1 MIKNKPQIVL
11 LTLVNALVGSL
22 LGIERSIMPMLA
34 EQQFGIKNNL
44 LLLAFIMAFG
54 LSKMTINY
62 WGGKWAMRVSRKKLL
77 IIGWTLAI
85 PVPFLLIFA
94 QSWWWIL
101 LANVFL
107 GLQQGLTWS
116 MTLLM
121 KIELAGEKNRGFI
134 VGLNEF
140 AGYTALALSAYL
152 SAWIAKEYGV
162 FPYPFFLAGG
172 IVAIALLISSLWVRE
187 IVKTKEEIQTIDL
200 QTNKAYFACSVNC
213 IIDIFRQQNQRTVVI
228 AGLVNNLNDALAWGV
243 FPILLASKG
252 FDFEQIGLIVA
263 VYPLTWGIFQLF
275 TGEWSDSYGRKP
287 LMVGGM
293 VLQGVILL
301 LFPWAI
307 TFVSFFLL
315 SILLG
320 VGTAMVY
327 PVFVAAIA
335 DNALPS
341 QKAIQ
346 LGVYRF
352 WRDSGFVVGALL
364 SALLLIKFDVGITI
378 AVIGVLT
385 TFTGIYIQWSFK
397 NIDSKTY
404 INPIIS
410 VK

>member
-1 MIKNKPQIVL
+1 MQNKGQIAL
-11 LTLVNALVGSL
+11 LVLVNALVGGL

-34 EQQFGIKNNL
+34 EQQFGIKNNM

-54 LSKMTINY
+54 MSKMTINY
-62 WGGKWAMRVSRKKLL
+62 WGGKWAMKVSRKKLL
-77 IIGWTLAI
+77 LIGWSLAI

-107 GLQQGLTWS
+107 GLQQGLAWS

-121 KIELAGEKNRGFI
+121 KIELAGDKNRGFV

-172 IVAIALLISSLWVRE
+172 IVAAGLGLSSIWVKDV
-187 IVKTKEEIQTIDL
+187 IKTKEESQIADL
-200 QTNKAYFACSVNC
+200 QANKAYFACSINC
-213 IIDIFRQQNQRTVVI
+213 IIDIFREKNQRTVVI

-243 FPILLASKG
+243 FPILLVSKG
-252 FDFEQIGLIVA
+252 FGYEQIGLIVA
-263 VYPLTWGIFQLF
+263 VYPLTWGVFQLF
-275 TGEWSDSYGRKP
+275 TGKWSDSYGRKP
-287 LMVGGM
+287 LMVWGM
-293 VLQGVILL
+293 LVQGIVLL
-301 LFPWAI
+301 LFPWAS
-307 TFVSFFLL
+307 TFLSFFLL
-315 SILLG
+315 SFLLG
-320 VGTAMVY
+320 IGTAMVY

-352 WRDSGFVVGALL
+352 WRDSGFVVGALF
-364 SALLLIKFDVGITI
+364 SALLLIRFEVGVTITI
-378 AVIGVLT
+378 IGLLT
-385 TFTGIYIQWSFK
+385 SLTGIYIQLNFK
-397 NIDSKTY
+397 
-404 INPIIS
+404 PH
-410 VK
+410 